1 MSVDIDKY
9 KVLLVDDDQM
19 NGQLLHKRL
28 TKRGFSCDYVSSGKE
43 CLEVLKKQKYSVVLL
58 DILMPD
64 ISGIEVLNEIRKDK
78 SNLEL
83 PVIMV
88 TAKDEAQDVVDALKK
103 DANDYLTKPVN
114 IDIAVARIN
123 TQLKILDLVQE
134 SLSTKQLSTI
144 NTLVTTMNHEIN
156 NPLAIA
162 VGNLSILKEK
172 VDEQYVD
179 VERIKKAMDALKR
192 ITEIVK
198 KIEQIGKG
206 DIEETAYS
214 KEVNMF
220 KIHK

>member
-1 MSVDIDKY
+1 MSIDIDKY

-28 TKRGFSCDYVSSGKE
+28 TKRGFDCDYVSSGKE
-43 CLEVLKKQKYSVVLL
+43 CLEALSTQEYSIVLL

-64 ISGIEVLNEIRKDK
+64 ISGIEVLNEIRKEK

-134 SLSTKQLSTI
+134 SLSSKQLSTI

-179 VERIKKAMDALKR
+179 IERIKKAMDALKR

-206 DIEETAYS
+206 DMEETAYS

>member
-28 TKRGFSCDYVSSGKE
+28 TKRGFDCDYVSSGKE
-43 CLEVLKKQKYSVVLL
+43 CLEALSTQEYSIVLL

-64 ISGIEVLNEIRKDK
+64 ISGIEVLNEIRKEK

-134 SLSTKQLSTI
+134 SLISKQLSTI

-179 VERIKKAMDALKR
+179 IERIKKAMDALKR

-206 DIEETAYS
+206 DMEETAYS